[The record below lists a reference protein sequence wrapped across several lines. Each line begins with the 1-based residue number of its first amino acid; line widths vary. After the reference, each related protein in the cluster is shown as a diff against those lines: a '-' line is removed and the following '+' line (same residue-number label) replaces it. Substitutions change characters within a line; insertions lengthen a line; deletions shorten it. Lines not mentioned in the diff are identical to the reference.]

1 MPTGPASFGRKRQLL
16 LCMAVLQR
24 AITIAVLLAILTRDT
39 VALAMLERD
48 ATTPRTNVTTGSV
61 EREIL
66 HPRAVN
72 FIDVSAPPHLRAPSL
87 PVHQHAHHLP
97 GVPAESLRKPC
108 ILARAALP
116 LIFKREDPPHSSL
129 RTTPSSLPP
138 PRRPHYVAA
147 PRRPWILGHPD
158 RDVSAG
164 LIFALSESCRRGN
177 VSLGVTCT
185 ARTSLDRDANVPG
198 DEGEAGE
205 RGTTPYHDG
214 VAQLGSSTATAL
226 LYAMTTR
233 RYLLA
238 RDCNLDQSA
247 PDSNPA
253 ALPSR
258 DATPPLPQI
267 QGRSFRRR
275 GFTVLLRVSPPSSPS
290 TSLSRTLIRPA
301 SSLPHTSDAPPKPHR
316 PHLILAARAGN
327 VEDARGAMR

>member
-1 MPTGPASFGRKRQLL
+1 
-16 LCMAVLQR
+16 MAVLQR

-158 RDVSAG
+158 VLAKAG
-164 LIFALSESCRRGN
+164 
-177 VSLGVTCT
+177 V
-185 ARTSLDRDANVPG
+185 
-198 DEGEAGE
+198 
-205 RGTTPYHDG
+205 
-214 VAQLGSSTATAL
+214 
-226 LYAMTTR
+226 
-233 RYLLA
+233 
-238 RDCNLDQSA
+238 
-247 PDSNPA
+247 
-253 ALPSR
+253 
-258 DATPPLPQI
+258 
-267 QGRSFRRR
+267 
-275 GFTVLLRVSPPSSPS
+275 
-290 TSLSRTLIRPA
+290 
-301 SSLPHTSDAPPKPHR
+301 
-316 PHLILAARAGN
+316 
-327 VEDARGAMR
+327 